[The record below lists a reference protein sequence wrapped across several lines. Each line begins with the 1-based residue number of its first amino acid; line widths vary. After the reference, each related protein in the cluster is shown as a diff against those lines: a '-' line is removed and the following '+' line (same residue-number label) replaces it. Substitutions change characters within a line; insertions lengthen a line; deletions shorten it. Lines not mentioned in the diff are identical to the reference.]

1 VTLKKILV
9 GYDGTAEAQNALE
22 LGISLA
28 VQDDTELHL
37 AFVVHEPTG
46 MADPV
51 PDEVYKSL
59 EEAGQ
64 RILSDAV
71 QEAKKQLLEPIAHL
85 QSGNPPEKLFQ
96 LAEEIEPDLVI
107 LGMAHHPKS
116 ETMVGTVSSHFLRSK
131 KYPLLLVPLSYRKMN
146 KR

>member
-1 VTLKKILV
+1 VALKKILL

-37 AFVVHEPTG
+37 AFVVHEPAG

-59 EEAGQ
+59 EQAGQ
-64 RILSDAV
+64 RILSDAA
-71 QEAKKQLLEPIAHL
+71 QEAKKQLLEPIVHL

-96 LAEEIEPDLVI
+96 LAQEIEPDLVI
-107 LGMAHHPKS
+107 LGTAKHPRS
-116 ETMVGTVSSHFLRSK
+116 ETMLGTVSSYFLKSK
-131 KYPLLLVPLSYRKMN
+131 KYALLLVP
-146 KR
+146 